1 MLGVDTIIWDWN
13 GTLLNDLDICVDA
26 INILLKERSL
36 PLLSK
41 EKYLEIFDF
50 PVIDYYKRI
59 GFDFNN
65 EPFDIPAKQYIDHYV
80 SKLGECS
87 LQENVTEVLSF
98 FRNKG
103 YTQLVLSAA
112 EHQKLVDSISLFGI
126 LEYFDAISGL
136 DNDFAASKTE
146 LGIEMLRSRG
156 ISPTR
161 VCLIGD
167 TTHDFEVALA
177 LGCKCVLIP
186 DGHQNKKRL
195 SETGA
200 VVVESLC
207 NLIDLFN

>member
-50 PVIDYYKRI
+50 PVIDYYKLI

-156 ISPTR
+156 ISPAR

-167 TTHDFEVALA
+167 TTHDFEVARA

-200 VVVESLC
+200 VVVESLY

>member
-13 GTLLNDLDICVDA
+13 GTLLNDLDSCVDA
-26 INILLKERSL
+26 INILLKERNL

-50 PVIDYYKRI
+50 PVVDYYKQI
-59 GFDFNN
+59 GFDFSK
-65 EPFDIPAKQYIDHYV
+65 EPFDVPAKQYIDLYV

-87 LQENVTEVLSF
+87 LHENVTKVLSF

-103 YTQLVLSAA
+103 YAQMVLSAA
-112 EHQKLVDSISLFGI
+112 EHNKLVDSISFFGI
-126 LEYFDAISGL
+126 LEFFDTISGL
-136 DNDFAASKTE
+136 DNDFAASKTD

-156 ISPTR
+156 ISPAR

-167 TTHDFEVALA
+167 TTHDFDVAQA

-186 DGHQNKKRL
+186 DGHQNRKRL

-200 VVVESLC
+200 VVVESLY

>member
-98 FRNKG
+98 FRDKG

-112 EHQKLVDSISLFGI
+112 EHRKLVDSISLFGI

-156 ISPTR
+156 ISPAR

-200 VVVESLC
+200 VVVE
-207 NLIDLFN
+207 NLYDLIELIN